1 MRQCPNCHAE
11 INDVD
16 KFCCYC
22 GFQFPQAEPAP
33 VTGAPQQYPQ
43 QYQQPMYPQYQ
54 QPQGQVLFP
63 QQQYPQ
69 QQVPPQP
76 MNPQYQ
82 QPPMG
87 APTGQPVV
95 ASPYAPNKINGQPSP
110 DTIGVRVI
118 MLIFMC
124 VIAAVPF
131 FPMFEAFGENVSS
144 FDLLKWV
151 ANVSDTVRKLGV
163 KSEEIGGV
171 AIFVYVATVFFA
183 LGIVATIAGI
193 ADLSGSNKKVEK
205 FWANLSG
212 GALGV
217 LMGNFMI
224 LIALLALKGSEK
236 SLFHGAFEVSGGF
249 YMAQF
254 GIFVF
259 FLIARIYF
267 SRWMKLNKQLTMA
280 GYNVK

>member
-11 INDVD
+11 LNDTD

-33 VTGAPQQYPQ
+33 VTGEQPQNPQADAAPVGQQY
-43 QYQQPMYPQYQ
+43 
-54 QPQGQVLFP
+54 PQGQVLFP

-69 QQVPPQP
+69 QQVPSQYPPQVPQQYPQQP
-76 MNPQYQ
+76 MV
-82 QPPMG
+82 
-87 APTGQPVV
+87 AP
-95 ASPYAPNKINGQPSP
+95 SYAPNMINGQPSP
-110 DTIGVRVI
+110 DTTGVRVI
-118 MLIFMC
+118 MLILML
-124 VIAAVPF
+124 VVAAVPF
-131 FPMFEAFGENVSS
+131 FPMFKAFGEDVSS

-193 ADLSGSNKKVEK
+193 ADISGSNKKVEK

-224 LIALLALKGSEK
+224 LIAVLALKGSEK

-249 YMAQF
+249 YLAQF

>member
-1 MRQCPNCHAE
+1 MKQCPNCQAE
-11 INDVD
+11 LNDTD

-33 VTGAPQQYPQ
+33 MGQQY
-43 QYQQPMYPQYQ
+43 
-54 QPQGQVLFP
+54 PQGQVLLP

-69 QQVPPQP
+69 QQVPQQQYPQQQV
-76 MNPQYQ
+76 PQQVPQQYPQQYSQPVPQ
-82 QPPMG
+82 QP
-87 APTGQPVV
+87 TGVP
-95 ASPYAPNKINGQPSP
+95 SYAPNLTKGQPSP
-110 DTIGVRVI
+110 DTVGIRVV
-118 MLIFMC
+118 MLIFMLI
-124 VIAAVPF
+124 IAAVPF

-193 ADLSGSNKKVEK
+193 ADISGSNKKVEK

-224 LIALLALKGSEK
+224 LIAVLALKGSEK

-259 FLIARIYF
+259 FLVARIYF
-267 SRWMKLNKQLTMA
+267 SRWMKMNKQLTMA

>member
-11 INDVD
+11 LNDTD

-22 GFQFPQAEPAP
+22 GFQFPQAEAAP
-33 VTGAPQQYPQ
+33 VTGAPQ

-76 MNPQYQ
+76 MNQQYQ
-82 QPPMG
+82 QQPMV
-87 APTGQPVV
+87 AP
-95 ASPYAPNKINGQPSP
+95 SYAPNRINGQPSP
-110 DTIGVRVI
+110 DTIGVRVV

-224 LIALLALKGSEK
+224 LIAVLTLKGSEK